1 MPVTP
6 NGKLDRGRL
15 PLPGREREGGEREG
29 GRYEEPAS
37 ELEEILCGIWGE
49 LLGVERVGR
58 QDNFFTLGGH
68 SLLATQL
75 MAQLRRTFGVDPGL
89 RALFENP
96 TIASLA
102 AAMISDPAKQPRI
115 TRIA

>member
-1 MPVTP
+1 M
-6 NGKLDRGRL
+6 
-15 PLPGREREGGEREG
+15 
-29 GRYEEPAS
+29 
-37 ELEEILCGIWGE
+37 
-49 LLGVERVGR
+49 
-58 QDNFFTLGGH
+58 
-68 SLLATQL
+68 LATQL

-115 TRIA
+115 TRIAEIMKKISDASEEEVTEVLLDRKSPAVKSANTQ